1 VVVTGAGKLKENIL
15 AAEGIGNQAELDLIG
30 IKATRLNA
38 QTLKTAMDSHPATPK
53 TPEEVQNLAST
64 GKNIVMGGLV
74 PGYSTD
80 AVAATVAEL
89 LDADLYI
96 ATSIHGVHSH
106 DPEHPEAEKL
116 DEVTTEKLKQIVS
129 GNNQAGKHDLIDGT
143 AIGIIE
149 RSEIPTRVFR
159 GLPKNIGKPDQIEGT
174 DIISN
179 PKKQKP
185 F

>member
-1 VVVTGAGKLKENIL
+1 
-15 AAEGIGNQAELDLIG
+15 
-30 IKATRLNA
+30 
-38 QTLKTAMDSHPATPK
+38 
-53 TPEEVQNLAST
+53 
-64 GKNIVMGGLV
+64 
-74 PGYSTD
+74 
-80 AVAATVAEL
+80 VAEL

-159 GLPKNIGKPDQIEGT
+159 GLPKNIRKPDQIEGR
-174 DIISN
+174 ISFPT
-179 PKKQKP
+179 PKKKP